1 MTQSVLIVGNFL
13 SSSGGSRG
21 VCEELAERLAA
32 RDWRVLTT
40 SRKRPKLLRLADM
53 VLSAVKH
60 RHAYGVAQVD
70 VFSGPAFLFA
80 EAVGCTLRR
89 LNKPYV
95 LTLHGGNLPEF
106 AKRWPGRVRQLL
118 TSARAVTAPSEYL
131 KQKMEPYCNQ
141 IRILPNAL
149 DMSAYL
155 YRERGPARPRLV
167 WLRSF
172 HEIYNPVMAVKAMVA
187 LSQKYP
193 DVELNMVGPDKG
205 DGSFARTRAQVTR
218 GELTNQVRFAGQV
231 AKKEVPKVLSDGDIF
246 LNTTNI
252 DNTPVSV
259 IEAMA
264 CGLCVVS
271 TRVGGTPFLIDH
283 EQNGLLVECGD
294 SEGMA
299 ASAGRFLENEALAR
313 RCSQAGR
320 HKVEAWDWPTVLA
333 EWDNLLRSAMTEE
346 SQRYSGSS
354 IGDDS
359 AENKF
364 RPPQPYPRGEKA
376 EARADLFHP

>member
-1 MTQSVLIVGNFL
+1 MTRCVLIIGNFL

-32 RDWRVLTT
+32 GDWRVLTA
-40 SRKRPKLLRLADM
+40 SRKRPKLFRLADM

-70 VFSGPAFLFA
+70 VFSGPAFFFA

-106 AKRWPGRVRQLL
+106 ARRWSRRVRQLL
-118 TSARAVTAPSEYL
+118 ASAAVVTAPSGYL
-131 KQKMEPYCNQ
+131 KQMMEPYCDH

-149 DMSAYL
+149 DVSAYPH
-155 YRERGPARPRLV
+155 RERGPARPRMV

-172 HEIYNPVMAVKAMVA
+172 HEIYNPVMAIKVVA
-187 LSQKYP
+187 HLAQKYP
-193 DVELNMVGPDKG
+193 DVELKMVGPDKG
-205 DGSFARTRAQVTR
+205 DGSLEKTRAAAAR
-218 GELTNQVRFAGQV
+218 NDLTSKVKFAGHV
-231 AKKEVPKVLSDGDIF
+231 AKSEVPDVISDGDIF

-271 TRVGGTPFLIDH
+271 TRVGGTPYLIDH
-283 EQNGLLVECGD
+283 EQDGLLVECGD
-294 SEGMA
+294 TEAMA
-299 ASAGRFLENEALAR
+299 GSVGRFLDDKALAR
-313 RCSQAGR
+313 RCSEGGR
-320 HKVEAWDWPTVLA
+320 RKVEAWDWAIVQA
-333 EWDNLLRSAMTEE
+333 EWEELLRNAMTER
-346 SQRYSGSS
+346 SQGLPFS
-354 IGDDS
+354 
-359 AENKF
+359 
-364 RPPQPYPRGEKA
+364 PLVPRGET
-376 EARADLFHP
+376 EQ